1 MVKRHMCQLCIYSFI
16 PFGWVE
22 NGEIESGSF
31 TLFGVVEKREDG
43 KGVGGVFYPGPPK
56 KSSQFGNKS
65 RGELFLRSLIF
76 FILSLSNEGTV
87 NLFKLHIRLL
97 RVDFHEVVFLK

>member
-1 MVKRHMCQLCIYSFI
+1 MVKRHLCQLCIYSFI

-56 KSSQFGNKS
+56 KSSQFKKV
-65 RGELFLRSLIF
+65 GENCFLCSLIF
-76 FILSLSNEGTV
+76 FILSLSNDGTV